1 MLHQKVKISL
11 YFIQK
16 CFRIYYYP
24 HRYNWFDA
32 ELISQLHIHC
42 MFKAIQFQRTFVIV
56 IVTSL
61 LLSLSLQSSSSGPG
75 PQNVS
80 LSLQKQPGP
89 QNVQPRHDLPFP
101 VSKWDELG
109 IYRLYTDCIQ
119 TVYYTVTHTATTAQQ
134 FYLS

>member
-89 QNVQPRHDLPFP
+89 QNVQPCHDLPFP
-101 VSKWDELG
+101 VSVLNGTTESWGYSNTHED
-109 IYRLYTDCIQ
+109 YCA
-119 TVYYTVTHTATTAQQ
+119 TV
-134 FYLS
+134 L

>member
-42 MFKAIQFQRTFVIV
+42 MFKAIQFQRTFVVV
-56 IVTSL
+56 IVKSL
-61 LLSLSLQSSSSGPG
+61 LLSLSLQSSSSR

-101 VSKWDELG
+101 VSVLNGTTESWG
-109 IYRLYTDCIQ
+109 LY
-119 TVYYTVTHTATTAQQ
+119 TVYYTVTHTATTARQ
-134 FYLS
+134 FYL